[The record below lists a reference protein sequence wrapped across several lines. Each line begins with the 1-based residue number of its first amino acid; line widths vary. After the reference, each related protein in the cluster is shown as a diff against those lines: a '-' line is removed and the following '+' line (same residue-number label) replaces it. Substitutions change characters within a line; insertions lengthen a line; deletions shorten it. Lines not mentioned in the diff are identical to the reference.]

1 MLGQEH
7 GVYRYIPDT
16 LTPGLSALTLT
27 TMGSFPRYPRSSGSR
42 ISWGGMLTPAIRNI
56 VIACT
61 AVFLL
66 QTLLKLFFP
75 PAVTYWFQGE
85 FGLVPLA
92 VTHGLRIWQP
102 VTYIFL
108 HDGIWHILFN
118 LLFLWMFGADLERA
132 WGTHRFYVYFFL
144 TGIGAGLI
152 NVLVKT
158 LLDPHARGMSIA
170 IPTIGAS
177 GAVYGVLLAAAIMFP
192 DRQIWLIPFPVT
204 IPMKIYVAGAIAIEF
219 FSTLGTGGDNVSHV
233 THLGGALVGYL
244 YLRRGS
250 FLYRVR
256 NDYLDWKRKRA
267 RRKFEVY
274 MRTHKNEP
282 PGSSDDRWVN

>member
-1 MLGQEH
+1 
-7 GVYRYIPDT
+7 
-16 LTPGLSALTLT
+16 
-27 TMGSFPRYPRSSGSR
+27 MGSRPRYPRSYGPR
-42 ISWGGMLTPAIRNI
+42 TSWGGMLTPAIRTIII
-56 VIACT
+56 VCT
-61 AVFLL
+61 GVFLL
-66 QTLLKLFFP
+66 QTLLRLFFA
-75 PAVTYWFQGE
+75 PAVTSWFQDE

-92 VTHGLRIWQP
+92 VTHGLRFWQP
-102 VTYIFL
+102 LTYLFL

-118 LLFLWMFGADLERA
+118 MLFLWMFGADLERA

-158 LLDPHARGMSIA
+158 ALDPHGTGMS
-170 IPTIGAS
+170 
-177 GAVYGVLLAAAIMFP
+177 AAILFP

-219 FSTLGTGGDNVSHV
+219 SSTLGTGGDNVSHV

-244 YLRRGS
+244 YLRRGL

-256 NDYLDWKRKRA
+256 NDYLDWKRQRA

-274 MRTHKNEP
+274 MREHKDEP
-282 PGSSDDRWVN
+282 PRNSDD